1 MPAVT
6 VRAKTHPQF
15 PVLAVT
21 KRKKAHEELSEK
33 LRAKFPPTT
42 PGCSM
47 LTVAYLDDA
56 FSEVFF
62 NPKQAQYKV
71 NHCSKKE
78 EKRRKRKG
86 EKEIPKIG
94 KPKEVGHFLLQKL
107 SQNLDFCACPS
118 HNALKCEVGGQK
130 AKLLCCK
137 RLFNRINPLT
147 PAFNCPRPTPDFLAF
162 FEVFQSER
170 KHKNKPY
177 VQ

>member
-56 FSEVFF
+56 FSEVFLT
-62 NPKQAQYKV
+62 P
-71 NHCSKKE
+71 SKPSTRSITAAKK
-78 EKRRKRKG
+78 KRRG
-86 EKEIPKIG
+86 EKG
-94 KPKEVGHFLLQKL
+94 
-107 SQNLDFCACPS
+107 
-118 HNALKCEVGGQK
+118 K
-130 AKLLCCK
+130 AKK
-137 RLFNRINPLT
+137 K
-147 PAFNCPRPTPDFLAF
+147 
-162 FEVFQSER
+162 FQRSESL
-170 KHKNKPY
+170 KK
-177 VQ
+177 

>member
-94 KPKEVGHFLLQKL
+94 KPKEVGHF
-107 SQNLDFCACPS
+107 SQNIDLCTCPS
-118 HNALKCEVGGQK
+118 PNVVKQDASGRKGK
-130 AKLLCCK
+130 LCCCK
-137 RLFNRINPLT
+137 CLLDQIKINLAEIQPG
-147 PAFNCPRPTPDFLAF
+147 NC
-162 FEVFQSER
+162 Q
-170 KHKNKPY
+170 K
-177 VQ
+177 VQKMHF